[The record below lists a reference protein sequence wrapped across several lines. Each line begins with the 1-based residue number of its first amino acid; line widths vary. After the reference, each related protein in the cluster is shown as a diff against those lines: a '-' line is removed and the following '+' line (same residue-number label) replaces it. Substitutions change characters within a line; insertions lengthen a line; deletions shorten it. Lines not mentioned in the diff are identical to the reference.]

1 MMPEACE
8 WLWIARST
16 TVPVHGKWIAT
27 QGLRAEPRVLPTEVG
42 TVWPTEADAQVL
54 RQV

>member
-16 TVPVHGKWIAT
+16 TVPVHGRCIAS
-27 QGLRAEPRVLPTEVG
+27 QGLRAEPGILPTEVG
-42 TVWPTEADAQVL
+42 TLWPSEADDQIL
-54 RQV
+54 R